1 LGVFIVFEGPE
12 GSGKSSQAKALAV
25 DLNAAGYS
33 VILTREPG
41 GTILGDALRQLL
53 LASAPIQIS
62 ARSEALLYCA
72 SRAQL
77 VEEIIKPALAKRQV
91 VVSDRFGYSTLAYQ
105 GYGRGLDLRELE
117 SVVAFATNG
126 LKPDLCI
133 LLDVAPEV
141 GLGRKRGLLAAGE
154 VGEWNRFEEE
164 ELAFHQRVRRGYLE
178 IVSAEPEKWL
188 VLDASLPFDELHDRI
203 MREATILLDR
213 KRMLRRPS

>member
-1 LGVFIVFEGPE
+1 M
-12 GSGKSSQAKALAV
+12 
-25 DLNAAGYS
+25 
-33 VILTREPG
+33 
-41 GTILGDALRQLL
+41 
-53 LASAPIQIS
+53 
-62 ARSEALLYCA
+62 
-72 SRAQL
+72 
-77 VEEIIKPALAKRQV
+77 
-91 VVSDRFGYSTLAYQ
+91 
-105 GYGRGLDLRELE
+105 DLRELE

-178 IVSAEPEKWL
+178 IASAEPEKWL